1 MGEAVNYIEQIQHAH
16 QEPLPEARTP
26 AVILDRALTDA
37 YRRHEQ
43 PRGIVYEALLE
54 AGQPATIAE
63 LIVLFVC
70 CIAPAAILFL
80 SGE

>member
-1 MGEAVNYIEQIQHAH
+1 MLNHTH
-16 QEPLPEARTP
+16 QEPIPEARSP

-37 YRRHEQ
+37 RR
-43 PRGIVYEALLE
+43 PPLVDRDMI
-54 AGQPATIAE
+54 AGSIRETLRDAVQPATIAE

-70 CIAPAAILFL
+70 LWAPAAILFF

>member
-26 AVILDRALTDA
+26 AVILDRALADA
-37 YRRHEQ
+37 RRQEQ
-43 PRGIVYEALLE
+43 PRGLVREALRE
-54 AGQPATIAE
+54 SVQPATIAE